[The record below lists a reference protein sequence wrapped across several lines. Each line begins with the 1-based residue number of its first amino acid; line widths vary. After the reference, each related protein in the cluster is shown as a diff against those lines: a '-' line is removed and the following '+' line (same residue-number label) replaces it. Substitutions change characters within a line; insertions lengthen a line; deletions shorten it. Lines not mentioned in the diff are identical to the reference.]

1 VAIDFVENVTLFL
14 PEAPTFEMFQES
26 NFSESHGLI
35 VEVAAIHSGVT
46 ANYNFYGENELEK
59 SLNSWLEPYPKPIII
74 NHDLNSD
81 PIGRVIGARMDREPN
96 GVAFV
101 RLQAAITDPV
111 AVQRVMDKRYLTG
124 SVGGK
129 AEEAVCSVCGID
141 WALPRRAS
149 GAPCAHMR
157 GESYKGKVA
166 LLEMRNIGFKEYSF
180 VNMPADSNS
189 TVRVVSGNISEAEE
203 AESYKP
209 SSGMVSEARRGLE
222 WRDEFNRGGTGVGI
236 ARARDIVNG
245 KSLPIET
252 VKRMYSFFSRHEV
265 DKKAEGFSP
274 GEKGF
279 PSNGRIAWA
288 LWGGDA
294 GYSWSRRIATSAMN
308 EFETD
313 EAEGL
318 RVGDFVSWGSSGGT
332 ARGKISRIIRNG
344 VIRVPDSSFKIT
356 GTPEDPALLITIYRK
371 SGDSWQ
377 KTDTKVGH
385 KSSTVRKIGPLKE
398 SHGMPDPF
406 ESTVGLFILDLNQE
420 SIFQC
425 TESETVDILSDMKKK
440 EASSLHMKMKGAFIE
455 AKIINKISEEVVKRN
470 INDTNLPDGVENNS
484 EENFMALKTAEATDV
499 AEAVTKREDG
509 EDFPAEAFAYV
520 PDRQTPS
527 TWKLR
532 LWDSLAEKE
541 TVAQVSRAVSALR
554 PSGFRGNKVQIPRE
568 DLPAVKRKIAAAW
581 RKVNGSDRPVP
592 DILKESAEFQ
602 MEDFEDD
609 ILEVIENLNI
619 DLSAESET
627 DEEEA
632 AEEVGDEIVD
642 EIPEDETDADVV
654 ADEDPV
660 GESEDDDEADE
671 EQPEDVEEGERPEGQ
686 EKSGNKDVDPKT
698 SKGAPISRESDED
711 EEADEADATD
721 DEETADQE
729 EEVVEES
736 ELTSNEELDEPHVK
750 DLQAKILELE
760 TANAKLKKALHR
772 TLVERVVDAKI
783 SLGIVEYEDR
793 DLSIEE
799 HVVRTAT
806 SLADSLRDLAQ
817 MPRPEIKKTPADLDV
832 EESSQAVGE
841 EPNVVTAEVEESVSQ
856 ATAEERAEQLF
867 VDILL
872 GKKQA

>member
-1 VAIDFVENVTLFL
+1 MAIDFVENVTLFL
-14 PEAPTFEMFQES
+14 PEAPTFDRFQES
-26 NFSESHGLI
+26 DFSESHGLI

-46 ANYNFYGENELEK
+46 ANYNFYGEDELEK
-59 SLNSWLEPYPKPIII
+59 SLDSWLKPYPKPIII

-101 RLQAAITDPV
+101 RLQAAITDPT

-129 AEEAVCSVCGID
+129 AEEAVCSVCGMD
-141 WALPRRAS
+141 WAMPRKRA
-149 GAPCAHMR
+149 GAPCSHMR

-166 LLEMRNIGFKEYSF
+166 MLEMRNIGFKEYSF
-180 VNMPADSNS
+180 VNLPADSNS
-189 TVRVVSGNISEAEE
+189 TIRVVSGNVSESEE
-203 AESYKP
+203 AEGYKP
-209 SSGMVSEARRGLE
+209 TSGMVSEARRGLE

-245 KSLPIET
+245 KNLPLET

-265 DKKAEGFSP
+265 DKRAEGFSP

-294 GYSWSRRIATSAMN
+294 GYSWSRRIANSAMN
-308 EFETD
+308 EFEAE
-313 EAEGL
+313 EAENL

-332 ARGKISRIIRNG
+332 ARGKINRIIRNG
-344 VIRVPDSSFKIT
+344 MIRVPDSSFRIT

-377 KTDTKVGH
+377 RTDTTVGH
-385 KSSTVRKIGPLKE
+385 KSSTVRKIAPLKE
-398 SHGMPDPF
+398 DHGMPDPF

-420 SIFQC
+420 SIFKC
-425 TESETVDILSDMKKK
+425 TESETVDILSEMKKK

-455 AKIINKISEEVVKRN
+455 AKIINKISEEVVKLN

-484 EENFMALKTAEATDV
+484 EENLMALENAEAANV

-520 PDRQTPS
+520 PDREMPS

-568 DLPAVKRKIAAAW
+568 EMPAVKRKIAAAW

-592 DILKESAEFQ
+592 DILKESAEFE

-619 DLSAESET
+619 DLSAES
-627 DEEEA
+627 DVEEA
-632 AEEVGDEIVD
+632 AEEVGEEFEDATEELEEAEVSEEII
-642 EIPEDETDADVV
+642 EE
-654 ADEDPV
+654 ADEEEV
-660 GESEDDDEADE
+660 ADE

-698 SKGAPISRESDED
+698 SQGAPISRESEEED
-711 EEADEADATD
+711 EADEA
-721 DEETADQE
+721 EETDAEESASQE
-729 EEVVEES
+729 EELVEES
-736 ELTSNEELDEPHVK
+736 ELTSQEELDEPHVN

-760 TANAKLKKALHR
+760 ATNAKLKKALHR

-783 SLGIVEYEDR
+783 SLGVVEYDDR
-793 DLSIEE
+793 EMSIEE
-799 HVVRTAT
+799 HADRTAT

-817 MPRPEIKKTPADLDV
+817 MPRPEIKKAPVDLDV

-841 EPNVVTAEVEESVSQ
+841 EPNVVTAEVEESISQ
-856 ATAEERAEQLF
+856 VTAEERAEQLF

>member
-1 VAIDFVENVTLFL
+1 MAIDFIENVTLFL
-14 PEAPTFEMFQES
+14 PEIPTFEKFQE
-26 NFSESHGLI
+26 NDFSESHGLI

-46 ANYNFYGENELEK
+46 ANYNFYGEDELEK
-59 SLNSWLEPYPKPIII
+59 SLESWLKPYPKPIII

-81 PIGRVIGARMDREPN
+81 PVGRVIGARMDREPN
-96 GVAFV
+96 GTAFV

-129 AEEAVCSVCGID
+129 AEEAVCSVCGMD
-141 WALPRRAS
+141 WAMPRKRT
-149 GAPCAHMR
+149 GAPCSHMR

-166 LLEMRNIGFKEYSF
+166 MLEMRNIGFKEYSF
-180 VNMPADSNS
+180 VNVPADSNS
-189 TVRVVSGNISEAEE
+189 TIRVVSGNIAESDEAD
-203 AESYKP
+203 SYKP
-209 SSGMVSEARRGLE
+209 SSGMVSEARKGLA
-222 WRDEFNRGGTGVGI
+222 WRDELNRGGTSIGI

-245 KSLPIET
+245 KSLPLDT

-274 GEKGF
+274 GEKGY

-288 LWGGDA
+288 LWGGDS
-294 GYSWSRRIATSAMN
+294 GYSWSRRIANSSAN
-308 EFETD
+308 EFYTQ
-313 EAEGL
+313 EADSL

-398 SHGMPDPF
+398 DHGMPDPF
-406 ESTVGLFILDLNQE
+406 ESTVGLFVLDLNQE
-420 SIFQC
+420 SIFKC
-425 TESETVDILSDMKKK
+425 TESETVDILSEMKKK

-484 EENFMALKTAEATDV
+484 EENLMALETAEAVDT

-520 PDRQTPS
+520 PDRETPS

-568 DLPAVKRKIAAAW
+568 DLSAVKRKIAAAW
-581 RKVNGSDRPVP
+581 RKVNGPDRPVP
-592 DILKESAEFQ
+592 DILKESAEFE

-619 DLSAESET
+619 DLSAASDVELEEA
-627 DEEEA
+627 DEEVGEDDAEEEA
-632 AEEVGDEIVD
+632 DEVE
-642 EIPEDETDADVV
+642 
-654 ADEDPV
+654 
-660 GESEDDDEADE
+660 ESEVEAHETTVAESDDDEETDE

-698 SKGAPISRESDED
+698 SEGAPISRESEEED
-711 EEADEADATD
+711 EADEADEPEA
-721 DEETADQE
+721 EESVNQDGELE
-729 EEVVEES
+729 EEG
-736 ELTSNEELDEPHVK
+736 ELTGEKSLDEPHVN
-750 DLQAKILELE
+750 DLQARILELE
-760 TANAKLKKALHR
+760 ATNAKLKKALHR

-783 SLGIVEYEDR
+783 ALGVVEYDER
-793 DLSIEE
+793 DNAIEE
-799 HVVRTAT
+799 HADRTAT

-817 MPRPEIKKTPADLDV
+817 MPRPEIKKALIDLDV
-832 EESSQAVGE
+832 EESSQAVGQ
-841 EPNVVTAEVEESVSQ
+841 EPNVLTNESEELLPQTTV
-856 ATAEERAEQLF
+856 EERAEQLF